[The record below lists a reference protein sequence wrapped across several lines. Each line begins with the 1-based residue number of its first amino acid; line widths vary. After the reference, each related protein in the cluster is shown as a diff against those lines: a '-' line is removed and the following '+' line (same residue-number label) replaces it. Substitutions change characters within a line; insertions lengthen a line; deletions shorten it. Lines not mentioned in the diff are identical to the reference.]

1 MQIHGIYPVI
11 SRTIS
16 LDIECA
22 SCVILVV
29 YDNKQRKIYEIAG
42 EKQKMGEENRCK
54 KRKDIKR
61 WGGIIYLLWN
71 EGDGMIIWYVIWE
84 GLTKA

>member
-1 MQIHGIYPVI
+1 
-11 SRTIS
+11 
-16 LDIECA
+16 
-22 SCVILVV
+22 
-29 YDNKQRKIYEIAG
+29 
-42 EKQKMGEENRCK
+42 MGEENRCK

>member
-1 MQIHGIYPVI
+1 
-11 SRTIS
+11 
-16 LDIECA
+16 
-22 SCVILVV
+22 
-29 YDNKQRKIYEIAG
+29 
-42 EKQKMGEENRCK
+42 MGEENRCK

-61 WGGIIYLLWN
+61 RGGIIYLLWN